1 MNTGPK
7 KNDGKGP
14 LDDLD
19 RRLDD
24 LDRRLEA
31 NRGEAKSRAS
41 AKSDGAG
48 FGQAMRLSSEF
59 IAAILV
65 GAAIGYGIDWALGTG
80 PWAMIIF
87 LMLGFVAG
95 ILNVL
100 RASGEIS
107 GPNYRRNPPKG
118 EENGG

>member
-1 MNTGPK
+1 MNTRPT
-7 KNDGKGP
+7 KNNGRGP

-31 NRGEAKSRAS
+31 NRDEATSRAR

-65 GAAIGYGIDWALGTG
+65 GAAIGYGIDWALGSG
-80 PWAMIIF
+80 PWAMIVF

-107 GPNYRRNPPKG
+107 RPDYRRNTPKG
-118 EENGG
+118 DENGG